1 MLTYPHINPIAIS
14 IGPVFGIG
22 PLQVHWYGIMYLIG
36 FVAAWLLARYRARKP
51 GSTWTALDI
60 DDLIFYCAMG
70 VILGGRIGWC
80 IFYGHDVIAE
90 NWLNVF
96 HIWDGGMSFHGGML
110 GVMAAVWLFARI
122 KKKHFADVLDF
133 VAPLPGIGLMAG
145 RFGNFINGELW
156 GKPTTLPW
164 GFRVMDPDGQMVV
177 RHPSQLY
184 EATLEGLVLF
194 LILWW
199 FTSKPRPRLAPT
211 GLVPGPLRTGPLHGR
226 VGPFAGCEHR
236 LSGGRLADHGD
247 AAHHADDSRRRDHHG
262 LRLSARPAE
271 RQSGRRQ
278 GLGPLACGNIS
289 ICCATSAITAR
300 PRATAPAPER

>member
-14 IGPVFGIG
+14 IGPVFGVG
-22 PLQVHWYGIMYLIG
+22 PLKIHWYGIMYLIG
-36 FVAAWLLARYRARKP
+36 FVAAWLLARYRARQP

-90 NWLNVF
+90 NWLNIF

-110 GVMAAVWLFARI
+110 GVLAAVWLFARI
-122 KKKHFADVLDF
+122 KKKHVADVLDF

-145 RFGNFINGELW
+145 RLGNFINGELW

-164 GFRVMDPDGQMVV
+164 GFGVAEPDGQVVV
-177 RHPSQLY
+177 RHASQLY

-194 LILWW
+194 LVLWW

-211 GLVPGPLRTGPLHGR
+211 GLFLVLYGLARFTIEWVRLPDANIGYLEGDWLTMGMLLTIPMIL
-226 VGPFAGCEHR
+226 AGAIMMAIAYR
-236 LSGGRLADHGD
+236 RAQPSGN
-247 AAHHADDSRRRDHHG
+247 
-262 LRLSARPAE
+262 
-271 RQSGRRQ
+271 
-278 GLGPLACGNIS
+278 LGAVK
-289 ICCATSAITAR
+289 A
-300 PRATAPAPER
+300 

>member
-14 IGPVFGIG
+14 VGPVFGIG
-22 PLQVHWYGIMYLIG
+22 PLRVHWYGIMYLIG
-36 FVAAWLLARYRARKP
+36 FVAAWALARHRARRP

-80 IFYGHDVIAE
+80 IFYGHDVIAA
-90 NWLNVF
+90 NWLNAF

-110 GVMAAVWLFARI
+110 GVATAVWIFSRVR
-122 KKKHFADVLDF
+122 KKNVADVLDF

-145 RFGNFINGELW
+145 RIGNFINGELW

-164 GFRVMDPDGQMVV
+164 GFMVADPDGQLVA

-194 LILWW
+194 IILWW

-211 GLVPGPLRTGPLHGR
+211 GLFLIVYGCARFAVEWVRLPDANIGYL
-226 VGPFAGCEHR
+226 VGDWLTMGMLLTIPMILIGAIIMVFAYR
-236 LSGGRLADHGD
+236 RAQPSGNLNAVQ
-247 AAHHADDSRRRDHHG
+247 A
-262 LRLSARPAE
+262 
-271 RQSGRRQ
+271 
-278 GLGPLACGNIS
+278 
-289 ICCATSAITAR
+289 
-300 PRATAPAPER
+300 

>member
-22 PLQVHWYGIMYLIG
+22 PLRVHWYGIMYLIG
-36 FVAAWLLARYRARKP
+36 FVAAWLLARYRARRP

-90 NWLNVF
+90 NWLNVL

-110 GVMAAVWLFARI
+110 GVTAAVWLFARI
-122 KKKHFADVLDF
+122 KKKRFADVLDF
-133 VAPLPGIGLMAG
+133 VAPLPGVGLMAG

-156 GKPTTLPW
+156 GKQTTLPW
-164 GFRVMDPDGQMVV
+164 GFRVVDPDGQVVV

-211 GLVPGPLRTGPLHGR
+211 GLFLIVYGLARFTVEWVRLPDANIGYL
-226 VGPFAGCEHR
+226 AGGW
-236 LSGGRLADHGD
+236 LTMGMLLTLPMILAG
-247 AAHHADDSRRRDHHG
+247 AIMMTIAYRRDQ
-262 LRLSARPAE
+262 P
-271 RQSGRRQ
+271 SGN
-278 GLGPLACGNIS
+278 LGAVK
-289 ICCATSAITAR
+289 A
-300 PRATAPAPER
+300 

>member
-22 PLQVHWYGIMYLIG
+22 PLRVHWYGIMFLIG
-36 FVAAWLLARYRARKP
+36 FVAAWLLARYRARRP

-90 NWLNVF
+90 NWLNIF

-110 GVMAAVWLFARI
+110 GVLAAVWLFARI
-122 KKKHFADVLDF
+122 KKKHVADVLDF

-145 RFGNFINGELW
+145 RIGNFINGELW

-164 GFRVMDPDGQMVV
+164 GFRVMDPDGQVSV

-184 EATLEGLVLF
+184 EATLEGVGGF
-194 LILWW
+194 LPPWW
-199 FTSKPRPRLAPT
+199 VS
-211 GLVPGPLRTGPLHGR
+211 RT
-226 VGPFAGCEHR
+226 
-236 LSGGRLADHGD
+236 
-247 AAHHADDSRRRDHHG
+247 
-262 LRLSARPAE
+262 
-271 RQSGRRQ
+271 
-278 GLGPLACGNIS
+278 
-289 ICCATSAITAR
+289 T
-300 PRATAPAPER
+300 PAPRGPPAA

>member
-22 PLQVHWYGIMYLIG
+22 PLRVHWYGIMYLIG
-36 FVAAWLLARYRARKP
+36 FVAAWLLARYRARRP

-90 NWLNVF
+90 NWLNVL

-110 GVMAAVWLFARI
+110 GVTAAVWLFARI
-122 KKKHFADVLDF
+122 KKKRFADVLDF
-133 VAPLPGIGLMAG
+133 VAPLPGVGLMAG

-156 GKPTTLPW
+156 GKQTTLPW
-164 GFRVMDPDGQMVV
+164 GFRVVDPDGQVVV

-184 EATLEGLVLF
+184 EATLEGLLLF

-211 GLVPGPLRTGPLHGR
+211 GLFLIVYGLARFTVEWVRLPDANIGYL
-226 VGPFAGCEHR
+226 AGGW
-236 LSGGRLADHGD
+236 LTMGMLLTLPMILAG
-247 AAHHADDSRRRDHHG
+247 AIMMTIAYRRDQ
-262 LRLSARPAE
+262 P
-271 RQSGRRQ
+271 SGN
-278 GLGPLACGNIS
+278 LGAVK
-289 ICCATSAITAR
+289 A
-300 PRATAPAPER
+300 

>member
-22 PLQVHWYGIMYLIG
+22 PLRVHWYGIMYLIG
-36 FVAAWLLARYRARKP
+36 FVAAWLLARYRARRP

-90 NWLNVF
+90 NWLNVL

-110 GVMAAVWLFARI
+110 GVTAAVWLFARI
-122 KKKHFADVLDF
+122 KKKRFADVLDF
-133 VAPLPGIGLMAG
+133 VAPLPGVGLMAG

-156 GKPTTLPW
+156 GKQTTLPW
-164 GFRVMDPDGQMVV
+164 GFRVVDPDGQVVV

-184 EATLEGLVLF
+184 EQ
-194 LILWW
+194 
-199 FTSKPRPRLAPT
+199 APAPIGAH
-211 GLVPGPLRTGPLHGR
+211 GLVPDRLRTGPVR
-226 VGPFAGCEHR
+226 RRMGPPAGCEHR
-236 LSGGRLADHGD
+236 LSGGELADHGH
-247 AAHHADDSRRRDHHG
+247 AAHPADDSRRRDHDG
-262 LRLSARPAE
+262 GRLSPRPAE

-278 GLGPLACGNIS
+278 GIGPPACGNI
-289 ICCATSAITAR
+289 
-300 PRATAPAPER
+300 